1 MTKTSSVSAAD
12 VEGPWEECGW
22 NSGLIE
28 RCRPNWNVPIGEL
41 SNEMLATFLRQD
53 IATECVLEEATA
65 RMEVGFDDDSE
76 MSDGELANNVEES
89 RERLARRR

>member
-1 MTKTSSVSAAD
+1 
-12 VEGPWEECGW
+12 
-22 NSGLIE
+22 
-28 RCRPNWNVPIGEL
+28 
-41 SNEMLATFLRQD
+41 MLATFLRQD